1 MSKTY
6 ETPVIDVT
14 MVISEGVLCASGST
28 ETDNSFNYYDDEIG
42 W

>member
-6 ETPVIDVT
+6 ETPVIEVTDV
-14 MVISEGVLCASGST
+14 ILEGVLCASDST
-28 ETDNSFNYYDDEIG
+28 EIDNSFNYYDDEIG